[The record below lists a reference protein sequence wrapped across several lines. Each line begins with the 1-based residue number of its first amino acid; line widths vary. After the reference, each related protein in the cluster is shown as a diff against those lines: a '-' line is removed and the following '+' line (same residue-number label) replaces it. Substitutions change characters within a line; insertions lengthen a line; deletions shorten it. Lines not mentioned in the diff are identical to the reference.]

1 MIYHKNHCNRC
12 RSTNLSHIAT
22 ETIFVGGPGKR
33 QTISMPNHIFML
45 ILAMTDEK
53 KLLILK
59 RALEQLQEE
68 DPSKPSNPTKEVY
81 ESLSRICGT
90 RADDL
95 EDLWDN
101 RDFKEEAKV
110 NSGRSACTVPGSG
123 I

>member
-1 MIYHKNHCNRC
+1 MKKHEQDFNGQY
-12 RSTNLSHIAT
+12 
-22 ETIFVGGPGKR
+22 
-33 QTISMPNHIFML
+33 L
-45 ILAMTDEK
+45 IINAVK

-68 DPSKPSNPTKEVY
+68 DPSKPSNPTEEVY

-110 NSGRSACTVPGSG
+110 NIGRSACTVPTY
-123 I
+123 IPHINM

>member
-1 MIYHKNHCNRC
+1 MKYHKNHSNRC
-12 RSTNLSHIAT
+12 RSTALSHVAT
-22 ETIFVGGPGKR
+22 EAILLGISWQK
-33 QTISMPNHIFML
+33 QTNSSPNHLLIP

-53 KLLILK
+53 KLLILQ

-68 DPSKPSNPTKEVY
+68 NPSKPSNPTKEVY
-81 ESLSRICGT
+81 ESLSVICGT
-90 RADDL
+90 RAEDL

-110 NSGRSACTVPGSG
+110 NNGLSACTVPGSR